1 MPSPLNRI
9 ATRAAT
15 LGIVATALVSCGRM
29 TTAATPTPSAATVAA
44 SPPTGAGMLAPG
56 KPLTARQQHW
66 VDSTLASLTLRQR
79 IGQMVSIWVMG
90 DFANERDSGYV
101 QLVNWIE
108 NDGVGSMTMSVGSP
122 IDVAVKLNALQQH
135 ARIPLLVHS
144 DLEPG
149 LGRLEGGIFVPSML
163 YGGSATVFPTA
174 MAMGAADNDSLT
186 YAAAYAIGREARAV
200 GIQVVFGPV
209 ADVNNNPA
217 NPVINTRSFGESPQ
231 AVARLTADFVRGLQD
246 AGAMATAKHF
256 PGHGDTDT
264 DSHLA
269 LPVVK
274 STRAEL
280 DTVELAPF
288 RAAIAAGVSGVM
300 SAHIALPAVEG
311 DDVPATLAPR
321 VMTGL
326 LRDTL
331 HFRGMAYT
339 DALTMDAIG
348 EGYPIERSA
357 VLAVQAGADV
367 LLKPSDIERAIN
379 AVEKAVTDGTITPA
393 RIDSSAR
400 RMLEAKA
407 RLGLNVARTVSL
419 DGVRREVG
427 SPEHWAIADAI
438 AERAITLLRDS
449 ASLVPIASSA
459 KRVAVVT
466 YAPETELRAGPTFVA
481 ELRRTLPNA
490 RVFRLSPRSTAAELD
505 SLGTTLAG
513 WDAIVV
519 ATNVRRIEGSGRIA
533 IAPAVAQWID
543 TLATHER
550 VIVVA
555 NGNPYVI
562 RQFPRV
568 RSYMVT
574 YGIGDALERASA
586 RALAGVAPITA
597 HSPISLPGFFARGDG
612 VLRPAANAPAVSR

>member
-1 MPSPLNRI
+1 MLGCL
-9 ATRAAT
+9 AT
-15 LGIVATALVSCGRM
+15 VVVSCGR
-29 TTAATPTPSAATVAA
+29 TNSAAISAVTPVAA
-44 SPPTGAGMLAPG
+44 SPQPPSGAGMLAPG
-56 KPLTARQQHW
+56 QPLSRAQQRW

-90 DFANERDSGYV
+90 DYANERDPGYV
-101 QLVNWIE
+101 QLVDWIE
-108 NDGVGSMTMSVGSP
+108 KDGVGSMTMSVGSP
-122 IDVAVKLNALQQH
+122 IDVAVKLNALQRH
-135 ARIPLLVHS
+135 TRIPLLVHS

-149 LGRLEGGIFVPSML
+149 LGRLEGGVFLPSML

-174 MAMGAADNDSLT
+174 MAMGAADSDSLT
-186 YAAAYAIGREARAV
+186 YRAGYAIGREARAV

-209 ADVNNNPA
+209 ADVNNNPN

-280 DTVELAPF
+280 DTVELVPF
-288 RAAIAAGVSGVM
+288 RAAIAAGVSGIM
-300 SAHIALPAVEG
+300 TAHIALPAVEG
-311 DDVPATLAPR
+311 DSVPATLAPR
-321 VMTGL
+321 VITGL

-331 HFRGMAYT
+331 NFRGMAYT

-348 EGYPIERSA
+348 AGYPIERSS
-357 VLAVQAGADV
+357 VLAVLAGADV
-367 LLKPSDIERAIN
+367 LLKPSDIERAMN
-379 AVEKAVTDGTITPA
+379 AVEQAVANGTIPQA

-400 RMLEAKA
+400 RILEAKA
-407 RLGLNVARTVSL
+407 RLGLNVRSSVDL

-427 SPEHWAIADAI
+427 SPEHWALADSIAAH
-438 AERAITLLRDS
+438 AITLLRDS
-449 ASLVPIASSA
+449 ASLVPVASTA
-459 KRVAVVT
+459 KRIAVVN
-466 YAPETELRAGPTFVA
+466 YAPETELRAGPTFIA
-481 ELRRTLPNA
+481 ELRQSLPNA

-505 SLGTTLAG
+505 SLGATLAG
-513 WDAIVV
+513 WDAIIV
-519 ATNVRRIEGSGRIA
+519 ATNVRRIEGAGRMA

-543 TLATHER
+543 TLATRER

-574 YGIGDALERASA
+574 YGIGDALERAAA
-586 RALAGVAPITA
+586 RAVAGVAPITA
-597 HSPISLPGFFARGDG
+597 HAPISLPGFFARGDG
-612 VLRPAANAPAVSR
+612 ITRPVVNAPAASR

>member
-1 MPSPLNRI
+1 MPLPRF
-9 ATRAAT
+9 TYAAASA
-15 LGIVATALVSCGRM
+15 LISAALSVATACAPARLPAPVP
-29 TTAATPTPSAATVAA
+29 AAVPAQAGL
-44 SPPTGAGMLAPG
+44 PPTGAGALTPG
-56 KPLTARQQHW
+56 LPLNEAQNRW
-66 VDSTLASLTLRQR
+66 VDSTLASLTLRER
-79 IGQMVSIWVMG
+79 VAQMVSIWVLG
-90 DFANERDSGYV
+90 DFSNERDSSYV
-101 QLVNWIE
+101 QLIRWIE
-108 NDGVGSMTMSVGSP
+108 SDGVGSMTMSVGSP
-122 IDVAVKLNALQQH
+122 IEVAVKLNALQQH

-149 LGRLEGGIFVPSML
+149 LGRLEGGIFLPSML
-163 YGGSATVFPTA
+163 YGGSATVFPTE
-174 MAMGAADNDSLT
+174 MAMGAADDDSLT

-217 NPVINTRSFGESPQ
+217 NPVINTRSFGESPA

-274 STRAEL
+274 STRVGL
-280 DTVELAPF
+280 DTIELVPF

-321 VMTGL
+321 VITGL

-331 HFRGMAYT
+331 KFRGIAYT
-339 DALTMDAIG
+339 DALTMEAVG
-348 EGYPIERSA
+348 EGYSVDRSS

-367 LLKPSDIERAIN
+367 LLKPSDIGRAIDAVVN
-379 AVEKAVTDGTITPA
+379 AVNAGTITAA

-400 RMLEAKA
+400 RLLEAKA
-407 RLGLNVARTVSL
+407 RLGLNVDRTVNL
-419 DGVRREVG
+419 EAVRREVG
-427 SPEHWAIADAI
+427 SPEHWAIADRI
-438 AERAITLLRDS
+438 AGRAITLLRDTP
-449 ASLVPIASSA
+449 ALVPIAGTA
-459 KRVAVVT
+459 KRIAVVT
-466 YAPETELRAGPTFVA
+466 YTPESELRAGRTFAA
-481 ELRRTLPNA
+481 ELRRALPNA
-490 RVFRLSPRSTAAELD
+490 RVFRISPRSSAAELD
-505 SLGTTLAG
+505 SLAATIAG

-519 ATNVRRIEGSGRIA
+519 STHVRTIEGAGRFA
-533 IAPAVAQWID
+533 VAPAVAQWID
-543 TLATHER
+543 TLATR
-550 VIVVA
+550 ARLTVVA

-568 RSYMVT
+568 QSYLVT
-574 YGIGDALERASA
+574 YGVGDALERAAA
-586 RALAGVAPITA
+586 RAVAGSAAITG
-597 HSPISLPGFFARGDG
+597 HSPISLPGFFVRGDG
-612 VLRPAANAPAVSR
+612 LARSAVNAPAASR

>member
-1 MPSPLNRI
+1 MPFSKFTL
-9 ATRAAT
+9 AARSALISAAVL
-15 LGIVATALVSCGRM
+15 LGVSCGR
-29 TTAATPTPSAATVAA
+29 APVPSPSPA
-44 SPPTGAGMLAPG
+44 SAPAPGAPTGAGALAPG
-56 KPLTARQQHW
+56 VPLDAAQARW

-79 IGQMVSIWVMG
+79 VAQMVSIWVLG
-90 DFANERDSGYV
+90 DFSNESDSSYV
-101 QLVNWIE
+101 QLVRWIE

-122 IDVAVKLNALQQH
+122 IEVAVKLNALQQH

-149 LGRLEGGIFVPSML
+149 LGRLEGGIFLPSML
-163 YGGSATVFPTA
+163 YGGSATVFPTE
-174 MAMGAADNDSLT
+174 MAMGAADDDSLT

-217 NPVINTRSFGESPQ
+217 NPVINTRSFGESPK

-274 STRAEL
+274 STRAGL
-280 DTVELAPF
+280 DTVELVPF
-288 RAAIAAGVSGVM
+288 RSAIAAGVSGVM

-321 VMTGL
+321 VLTGL
-326 LRDTL
+326 LRDSL
-331 HFRGMAYT
+331 GFRGMAYT
-339 DALTMDAIG
+339 DALTMEAVG
-348 EGYPIERSA
+348 EGYSVDRSS
-357 VLAVQAGADV
+357 VMAVQAGADV
-367 LLKPSDIERAIN
+367 LLKPSDVGRAIDAVMN
-379 AVEKAVTDGTITPA
+379 AVTAGTISAA

-400 RMLEAKA
+400 RILEAKA
-407 RLGLNVARTVSL
+407 RLGLHVARTVDL
-419 DGVRREVG
+419 DAVRRTVG
-427 SPEHWAIADAI
+427 SPEHWALADRIAA
-438 AERAITLLRDS
+438 RAITLLRD
-449 ASLVPIASSA
+449 APALVPVAGTA
-459 KRVAVVT
+459 KRIAVVT
-466 YAPETELRAGPTFVA
+466 YASESELRAGRAFAA
-481 ELRRTLPNA
+481 EFRRALPNA
-490 RVFRLSPRSTAAELD
+490 RLFRISARSSAAELD
-505 SLGTTLAG
+505 SLAATLAG

-519 ATNVRRIEGSGRIA
+519 STHVRTIEGAGRFA
-533 IAPAVAQWID
+533 VAPAVAQWID
-543 TLATHER
+543 TLATR
-550 VIVVA
+550 ARLTVVA

-568 RSYMVT
+568 QSYLVT
-574 YGIGDALERASA
+574 YGVGDALERAAA
-586 RALAGVAPITA
+586 RAVVGGAPITG

-612 VLRPAANAPAVSR
+612 LARPVVNAPAATR